1 MSQKIFKG
9 FCALESV
16 LKSVCQLC
24 DKDWRQKINYKDVAA
39 LKEIEDD
46 PAISSVAKSIVNF
59 IVDPARKKSKSK

>member
-24 DKDWRQKINYKDVAA
+24 DKDWRQKINHKDVAA
-39 LKEIEDD
+39 LKEIEDE
-46 PAISSVAKSIVNF
+46 PEISSVAKSIVNF
-59 IVDPARKKSKSK
+59 ILNPDIKKSKSK